1 MIILRQIFQDMKL
14 YVKTAVL
21 LSLAL
26 LFASCAE
33 RQSGGKPATA
43 KVGRLA
49 VSLINGD
56 KYVFGQNV
64 DLQCNT
70 ENGAAIDSLSVSFGG
85 RTMNYAQTATLSIPT
100 NQASVGQHTIR
111 ITAWTSDGLQ
121 AEGRAHVRIVS
132 DVEPVRYTYKIIKQL
147 PHNHDYY
154 TQGLEFDGDY
164 LYEGTGLE
172 GRSAL
177 YKIDFQKQTIVN
189 NVALDNQYF
198 GEGVTVLGEK
208 VYQLTW
214 RSFAGFVYNK
224 NTLNKIA
231 DFSYP
236 TEGWGLANDGTNLI
250 MSDGSE
256 KIYFLDT
263 ASFSEVRR
271 VEVYD
276 NNGPITMLNEL
287 EYVDGLIY
295 ANIYCSDFIVAIE
308 PASGKVL
315 KIIDMRGLLNNV
327 ELKQRVD
334 VLNGIAYQKST
345 NRWYVTGK
353 LWPKMFQVEF
363 VEKR

>member
-1 MIILRQIFQDMKL
+1 MKL
-14 YVKTAVL
+14 YVRTVVL
-21 LSLAL
+21 LSIAL

-33 RQSGGKPATA
+33 RQNGGKQATA
-43 KVGRLA
+43 KIERLA

-56 KYVFGQNV
+56 KYVFGQNI
-64 DLQCNT
+64 DLQCNA
-70 ENGAAIDSLSVSFGG
+70 ESGAVIDSLSVSFGG
-85 RTMNYAQTATLSIPT
+85 RTMKFARTAKLSLPT

-111 ITAWTSDGLQ
+111 ITAWTADGSQ

-177 YKIDFQKQTIVN
+177 YKIDFQKQTVEN
-189 NVALDNQYF
+189 SVALENQYF

-231 DFSYP
+231 GFSYP
-236 TEGWGLANDGTNLI
+236 TEGWGLANDGSNLI

-256 KIYFLDT
+256 KIYFIDT

-271 VEVYD
+271 IEVYD
-276 NNGPITMLNEL
+276 NNGPVTMLNEL

-295 ANIYCSDFIVAIE
+295 ANIYCSDYIVAIE
-308 PASGKVL
+308 PTSGKVL
-315 KIIDMRGLLNNV
+315 KIIDMRGLLNTA